1 MKALYAGSFDPPH
14 LGHIDIIRRAAKVC
28 DQLVLGVGGNS
39 DKKPFLPALSRVEI
53 LRAECASLRNV
64 EVTQYSGATVHWAK
78 SNGVNVLIRGL
89 RHATDLDAEAP
100 MAAINRANGFE
111 TLFLVSDPALA
122 HISSRILREVMAAG
136 LSTDSLIAPRTYD
149 AIRRWSAP

>member
-1 MKALYAGSFDPPH
+1 VKALYAGSFDPPH
-14 LGHIDIIRRAAKVC
+14 LGHLDIIRRAAKVC
-28 DQLVLGVGGNS
+28 DQLVLGIGGNS

-53 LRAECASLRNV
+53 LRAECASLRHV

-78 SNGVNVLIRGL
+78 SNGVTVLIRGL
-89 RHATDLDAEAP
+89 RHAADLDAEAP

-122 HISSRILREVMAAG
+122 HISSRIIREVMSAG